1 MKPKSN
7 FQFFVLATILA
18 MALLLQLAPLHA
30 LAAVVNIRCPSGI
43 ENPDTTHLLTYCN
56 FQELLVQIVQIF
68 LEFAGAIAV
77 IFLVIGGFQYIASR
91 GNEEAME
98 KAKKSITAAVIGIVI
113 IVMAYAI
120 VAIINN
126 LLVPPTP

>member
-7 FQFFVLATILA
+7 FTFGVLTVIFVTVFLF
-18 MALLLQLAPLHA
+18 QLIPMSVSAQGSGGC
-30 LAAVVNIRCPSGI
+30 ISGI
-43 ENPDTTHLLTYCN
+43 DNPDTVHLLPYCT
-56 FQELLVQIVQIF
+56 FKALLVKIVQIF

-98 KAKKSITAAVIGIVI
+98 KAKKSITAAIIGIVI
-113 IVMAYAI
+113 IVMAFAI
-120 VAIINN
+120 VTIVNN
-126 LLVPPTP
+126 LLSP